1 MNAHM
6 EWEWRTNLSTVHK
19 NICMLLFL
27 KKTKSKK
34 SVEWGGEIARVNCF
48 KSFGDKNSCFP
59 FPALIGEKKLLQ
71 LIPWNK
77 DLSDVLPLVGK
88 ESVKNGGEKHNHV
101 EGRWA
106 HTFILLFYNQTELG
120 IPIPKLLHGDIRCQ
134 FNHFYSAFLNCL
146 NYPSTHFAN
155 YYVPFLFFGR
165 GMTSIDQPH
174 RTCIY
179 SM

>member
-19 NICMLLFL
+19 NICMLLFF

-88 ESVKNGGEKHNHV
+88 ESVKNGGENTTTWSGG
-101 EGRWA
+101 EPTLLFYYFIIRQNWGFLFPNYCMETSA
-106 HTFILLFYNQTELG
+106 ANLIIFILLFQT
-120 IPIPKLLHGDIRCQ
+120 
-134 FNHFYSAFLNCL
+134 
-146 NYPSTHFAN
+146 
-155 YYVPFLFFGR
+155 V
-165 GMTSIDQPH
+165 
-174 RTCIY
+174 
-179 SM
+179 